1 MKINKTIIKLI
12 AELEYIIGSE
22 CYNPN
27 SYNGYTHE
35 EGCDFRYPVWCEY
48 NKVEKRVYGKI
59 TNGRYDLKKYQ
70 FEKVYPD
77 IASVKYKFGSNHLY
91 IGNALVNLLSFL
103 ENRYDIDFNQLEK
116 EYHSKKKSN

>member
-1 MKINKTIIKLI
+1 MKVNNNIIELI

-27 SYNGYTHE
+27 SYNGYLHLK
-35 EGCDFRYPVWCEY
+35 GCFFRYPVWCEY
-48 NKVEKRVYGKI
+48 NKDEEQVYGKI
-59 TNGRYDLKKYQ
+59 TNNPFKKI
-70 FEKVYPD
+70 YPD

-116 EYHSKKKSN
+116 EYHHKKSN